1 MCVYVFLS
9 SSFSLAQ
16 GKNKFVFEHT
26 FVEMTKKHSGPFG
39 QLVQDR
45 QLEWLEDLCI
55 QGRSLCLIVLQNRL
69 EVKILQSTYTD
80 PNNLAFKE
88 IKILGTQELK
98 NVAVK
103 QNGVPVQVS
112 PNVTYDSNLQV
123 SSLDVPS
130 CQGCIGF

>member
-1 MCVYVFLS
+1 MCL
-9 SSFSLAQ
+9 
-16 GKNKFVFEHT
+16 T
-26 FVEMTKKHSGPFG
+26 
-39 QLVQDR
+39 
-45 QLEWLEDLCI
+45 
-55 QGRSLCLIVLQNRL
+55 VLQNRL

-88 IKILGTQELK
+88 IKILGTQELN

-103 QNGVPVQVS
+103 QNGVPIQVS

-123 SSLDVPS
+123 NSLDVPS

>member
-1 MCVYVFLS
+1 M
-9 SSFSLAQ
+9 
-16 GKNKFVFEHT
+16 
-26 FVEMTKKHSGPFG
+26 
-39 QLVQDR
+39 
-45 QLEWLEDLCI
+45 
-55 QGRSLCLIVLQNRL
+55 CLIVLQNRL